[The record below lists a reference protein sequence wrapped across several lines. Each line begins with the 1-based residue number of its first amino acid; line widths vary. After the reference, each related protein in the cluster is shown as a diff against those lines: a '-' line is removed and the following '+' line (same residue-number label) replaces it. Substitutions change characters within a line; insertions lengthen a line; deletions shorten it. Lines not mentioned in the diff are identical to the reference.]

1 MFIYAFIHLHINILK
16 PSRSQCLN
24 SILSQLFC
32 INFST
37 RIKSS
42 QFTSHST
49 CFFRYTCIYIYIQ
62 YQINILKPLQCPQ
75 LQRAQGYV
83 QLAPARKLAWV
94 FVFWLALAQVFPCEK
109 THHLAGFLAKKL
121 SKKDSPNR
129 LVFWRGGGFPR
140 PIYLHA
146 WNVWM
151 WAILKPWQIYTCV
164 SLRSVMHSKY
174 RIMPPPHPPP
184 TPYML
189 YLPSQHLVSNIQTC
203 IAQNR

>member
-16 PSRSQCLN
+16 PSQCLN
-24 SILSQLFC
+24 LILRQLFC

-49 CFFRYTCIYIYIQ
+49 CFFRYTCIHIYIYIQ

-94 FVFWLALAQVFPCEK
+94 FVFWLALAQV
-109 THHLAGFLAKKL
+109 
-121 SKKDSPNR
+121 S
-129 LVFWRGGGFPR
+129 WRGG
-140 PIYLHA
+140 
-146 WNVWM
+146 V
-151 WAILKPWQIYTCV
+151 
-164 SLRSVMHSKY
+164 
-174 RIMPPPHPPP
+174 P
-184 TPYML
+184 TTNLSPCMECL
-189 YLPSQHLVSNIQTC
+189 NVSNTETKYTHAYLLDLLCIQSTE
-203 IAQNR
+203 